1 VKYYGLVAACSQT
14 TETSY
19 WITHKAKHTTPTQE
33 KKEQPGQNDS
43 SLLYPEQG
51 AASAVQ
57 AEVITPHIQTSS
69 TKDL

>member
-1 VKYYGLVAACSQT
+1 MHNLEVFG
-14 TETSY
+14 SY